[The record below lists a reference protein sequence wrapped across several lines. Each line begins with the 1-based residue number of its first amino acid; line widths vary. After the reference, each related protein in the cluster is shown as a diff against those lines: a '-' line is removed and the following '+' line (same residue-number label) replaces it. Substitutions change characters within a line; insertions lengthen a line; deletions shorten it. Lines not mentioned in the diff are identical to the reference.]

1 MLSTDADDDGAQIT
15 GWWLVLAFLMLFL
28 PRAVQDLIE
37 EFSQLPGIGPKTAA
51 RLVFYLLK
59 QPPEK
64 TREFGEALKNLKANT
79 GFCQNCF
86 TLIQNK
92 FCPFCDNVNRD
103 PKTICVVEEPLDIIA
118 LEKTKEY
125 RGLYHVLHGAISP
138 MDGIGPESL
147 KIPELIL
154 RVKKTKPQEIIV
166 ATNPSLEGEAT
177 AMYLK
182 KILEKMKITITR
194 LGRGLP
200 MGGEL
205 EYTDEITLTNALE
218 NRKRL

>member
-1 MLSTDADDDGAQIT
+1 
-15 GWWLVLAFLMLFL
+15 MLFL

-59 QPPEK
+59 QSSER
-64 TREFGEALKNLKANT
+64 TQRFGEALTNLKAQT
-79 GFCQNCF
+79 TFCPNCF

-92 FCPFCDNVNRD
+92 FCPFCNNVNRD
-103 PKTICVVEEPLDIIA
+103 PKTICVVEEPLDIVA

-125 RGLYHVLHGAISP
+125 RGLYHVLHGALSP
-138 MDGIGPESL
+138 MDGIGPEHL
-147 KIPELIL
+147 KISELL
-154 RVKKTKPQEIIV
+154 SRVKKTKPQEIIL

-177 AMYLK
+177 AMYLG

-218 NRKRL
+218 NRRRI